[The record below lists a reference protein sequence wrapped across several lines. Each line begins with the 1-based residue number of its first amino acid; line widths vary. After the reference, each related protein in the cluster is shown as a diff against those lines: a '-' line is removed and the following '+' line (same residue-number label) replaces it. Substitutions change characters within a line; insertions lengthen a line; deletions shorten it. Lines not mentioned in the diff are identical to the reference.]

1 LVPSPG
7 DEELH
12 GDARAAGDSSGP
24 PPIPPGFWAH
34 EPLVRERRAVP
45 STRHDA
51 GAWVLFA
58 VGGFLVGQIVAL
70 LVVAVA
76 AGVTG
81 NTGRLSAIENM
92 AAPPAWYVGAG
103 LVGLWVGFFVG
114 PAVASRY
121 RGTSH
126 LLSDFGV
133 AFKPVDVFGVLIGL
147 GGQALITVIYLPF
160 ISHLRNFQAP
170 TTKLTGGA
178 HGASFAV
185 IAVLT
190 VLGAPFFEELFFRG
204 LLFRGLL
211 GFFGATGPRLRE
223 GRPALIVVIPAVL
236 VDGLLFGAAHAELEQ
251 LAGLAVFGCILA
263 VVALRTGRLG
273 MNIVAHGTFN
283 LVAVIAIVSS
293 RSGVH

>member
-1 LVPSPG
+1 
-7 DEELH
+7 
-12 GDARAAGDSSGP
+12 
-24 PPIPPGFWAH
+24 
-34 EPLVRERRAVP
+34 
-45 STRHDA
+45 
-51 GAWVLFA
+51 
-58 VGGFLVGQIVAL
+58 
-70 LVVAVA
+70 
-76 AGVTG
+76 VTG
-81 NTGRLSAIENM
+81 NSGRLTSIENL
-92 AAPPAWYVGAG
+92 AAPPAWYIGAG

-114 PAVASRY
+114 PALASRY
-121 RGTSH
+121 RGTGH

-133 AFKPVDVFGVLIGL
+133 AFKPVDLFGVLIGL

-160 ISHLRNFQAP
+160 ISHLRNFEAP

-178 HGASFAV
+178 HGGSLAV
-185 IAVLT
+185 IAILT

-211 GFFGATGPRLRE
+211 GAFSATGSRLKG
-223 GRPALIVVIPAVL
+223 GRPPMVVVVPAVL

-263 VVALRTGRLG
+263 IVVLRTGRLG
-273 MNIVAHGTFN
+273 MSIVAHATFN